1 MCVVRNLSHK
11 LYKIEKLKK
20 QFKVDYSLDWEYG
33 IEITKL
39 REDLDALEKLG
50 ATHIDIEPYN
60 SYDCAYVEIEAKC
73 ERFETDQEFE
83 NRVAELKRREQAIKN
98 RELEQLEKLKLKY
111 GK

>member
-1 MCVVRNLSHK
+1 ME
-11 LYKIEKLKK
+11 KIKK
-20 QFKVDYSLDWEYG
+20 KFKVDYVLAWTYG
-33 IEITKL
+33 IEINKL

-60 SYDCAYVEIEAKC
+60 VDVYEPYNDCAYVDIEAKC

-83 NRVAELKRREQAIKN
+83 NRVAQLKSLEQTTKN